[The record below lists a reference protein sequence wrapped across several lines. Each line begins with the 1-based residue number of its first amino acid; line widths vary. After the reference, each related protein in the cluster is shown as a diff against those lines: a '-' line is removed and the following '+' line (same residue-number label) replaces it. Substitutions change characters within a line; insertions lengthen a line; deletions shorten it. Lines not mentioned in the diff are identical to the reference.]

1 VNVNIFCDFQILL
14 VFGTGDMGL
23 RRRNITKIPLKID
36 FCPLHP
42 KKTCCLNFLRFGHGR
57 LFYAKRIFVTCLVLS
72 AQVFEQNNCFFGY
85 VQIGFFQAWR
95 QKWRQKYAITTSKD
109 APLEKKH
116 VLRVDVASV
125 VCELSQK
132 SRRNADISASAV
144 KRAAK
149 PWTLPSHNLQT
160 DELESSANPLMKQW
174 ARELCEPSNEAV
186 SVAGSI

>member
-109 APLEKKH
+109 APLEKKTCLTSRRSFCG
-116 VLRVDVASV
+116 LRVIAKVAPK
-125 VCELSQK
+125 CRYIGFCGQK
-132 SRRNADISASAV
+132 GCKALDFAQS
-144 KRAAK
+144 
-149 PWTLPSHNLQT
+149 
-160 DELESSANPLMKQW
+160 
-174 ARELCEPSNEAV
+174 
-186 SVAGSI
+186 